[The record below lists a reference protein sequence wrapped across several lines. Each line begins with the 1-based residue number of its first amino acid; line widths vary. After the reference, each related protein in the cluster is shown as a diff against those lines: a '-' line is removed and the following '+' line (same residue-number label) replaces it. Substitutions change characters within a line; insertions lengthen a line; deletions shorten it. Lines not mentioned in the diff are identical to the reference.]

1 MSTLKEFP
9 CPNCNSELNYDAD
22 KSGLSCLH
30 CNSVFPINIEKA
42 LIKEIDI
49 ESFRTLMFQV
59 EKDNYQL
66 DYSCSKCGKTN
77 TVSSSLSFFECENC
91 GNNVINTAAYQEKKV
106 SPQGIIPF
114 AVSKEKAINTFNEWI
129 GKGFWNDSDLK
140 KMSLINNLKGLYIPF
155 WTFDC
160 TTFNQWSGQSGTY
173 YYETE
178 YYTDEE
184 GNEQSKSVQRTRWH
198 YKEGEFTHHSN
209 DVLITD
215 NQEIEQNL
223 IDKIYPYHLDQLV
236 PMNDSYLLG
245 WSAKTYEN
253 KMEACY
259 NLYKEKVEEVITAIS
274 AEYLKD
280 DTYTDLQV
288 ATTFSNETYKHI
300 ILPIWYCTY
309 LFKGKNYFFIINGQT
324 AKIYGDKP
332 LSTTKITFAII
343 LAIIIIALLIFMLS

>member
-1 MSTLKEFP
+1 MSPLKEFP

-30 CNSVFPINIEKA
+30 CNSIFPINIEKA

-114 AVSKEKAINTFNEWI
+114 AVSKEKAMSAFNEWI

-184 GNEQSKSVQRTRWH
+184 GNEQSKSVQRTRWY

-236 PMNDSYLLG
+236 PMDNSYLLG
-245 WSAKTYEN
+245 WNAKTYEN
-253 KMEACY
+253 KMEECY
-259 NLYKEKVEEVITAIS
+259 NLYKERVEEVITAMS
-274 AEYLKD
+274 AEDLKD
-280 DTYTDLQV
+280 DTYADLQV
-288 ATTFSNETYKHI
+288 TTTFSNETYKHI

-332 LSTTKITFAII
+332 ISVTKITFSIFLGI
-343 LAIIIIALLIFMLS
+343 FIVSLLIFMFS

>member
-114 AVSKEKAINTFNEWI
+114 AVSKEKAMSTFNEWI

-140 KMSLINNLKGLYIPF
+140 KISLINNLKGLYIPF

-209 DVLITD
+209 DILITD

-223 IDKIYPYHLDQLV
+223 IDKVYPYHLDQLV
-236 PMNDSYLLG
+236 PMDNSYLLG
-245 WSAKTYEN
+245 WNAKTYEN
-253 KMEACY
+253 KMEECY
-259 NLYKEKVEEVITAIS
+259 NLYKERVEEEITAMS
-274 AEYLKD
+274 AEDLKD
-280 DTYTDLQV
+280 DTYSDLQV
-288 ATTFSNETYKHI
+288 TTTFSNETYKHI

-343 LAIIIIALLIFMLS
+343 LAIMIIALLIFMLS